1 MGQPDLQKNII
12 IVDDTP
18 ANLRLLSAMLGEQG
32 YRVRSVTNGAMAI
45 NAAQAKPPDLILL
58 DINMPKMNGYEVCR
72 RLKEIEATADIP
84 VIFLSAL
91 DDVQDKITAFQ
102 AGGVDYV
109 TKPFHFEE
117 VLVRVR
123 NQLALR
129 QAQAELAQKS
139 TILESFSDA
148 LRALHRL
155 STTDYQS
162 FPARFQDYLTTGCRL
177 LQLSRGGIS
186 KIQADYY
193 TLLKTIP
200 EPVGEQILPGDLS
213 FPVSLSET
221 YCYGV
226 ILAQGTVGYPDTAV
240 LNPTGNFPPRS
251 QWPFYAYV
259 GTPIWV
265 NGTIY
270 GTLFFADEVARE
282 QPFATHEVELVELM
296 AQSLG
301 RAIASY
307 QSNEDRRRAELAF
320 RLEKQKSEKLLLNI
334 LPQKIARRLKRA
346 QESIAEHF
354 PQVTVLIINVM
365 NLTRLAHGL
374 SAAQGVQFLNEWFG
388 WLDQRVERFGLET
401 MKTRG
406 DSYVVVGGVPVARA
420 DHGEAIA
427 DLALVIQHEIRDFQP
442 NCLKH
447 LSTQEQIQVQM
458 GIHVG
463 EAIAGVIGSKGF
475 SYDIWGEVINAAAW
489 LAATAEPNTI
499 QVSEQ
504 IQAHLIEQYH
514 CTPCN
519 VIPGANNPPT
529 QKTYCLMSKKGI

>member
-72 RLKEIEATADIP
+72 RLKTIEETADIP

-129 QAQAELAQKS
+129 AAQTELAQKS
-139 TILESFSDA
+139 VTLESFSDA

-155 STTDYQS
+155 STTQYES

-177 LQLSRGGIS
+177 LQLSQGGIS
-186 KIQADYY
+186 KIQGDYY
-193 TLLKTIP
+193 TLLKTFP
-200 EPVGEQILPGDLS
+200 ESAGDQMVPGDLA
-213 FPVSLSET
+213 FPVSVSET

-226 ILAQGTVGYPDTAV
+226 ILAQRTVSYPDTTV
-240 LNPTGNFPPRS
+240 SNPAGDFPS
-251 QWPFYAYV
+251 HDSWPFHAYL

-265 NGTIY
+265 NGMIY
-270 GTLFFADEVARE
+270 GTIFFADQVARD
-282 QPFATHEVELVELM
+282 QPFATHEVELLELM

-301 RAIASY
+301 RAIAGY
-307 QSNEDRRRAELAF
+307 QSDEDRRRAELAF
-320 RLEKQKSEKLLLNI
+320 HFEKRKSEKLLLNI
-334 LPQKIARRLKRA
+334 LPQKIARRLKQA
-346 QESIAEHF
+346 QESISEYF
-354 PQVTVLIINVM
+354 PMVTVLIINVVDGSG
-365 NLTRLAHGL
+365 LTHGL
-374 SAAQGVQFLNEWFG
+374 SATQMVHFLNEWFA
-388 WLDQRVERFGLET
+388 WLDQRVDRFGLET
-401 MKTRG
+401 LKTRG
-406 DSYVVVGGVPVARA
+406 DRYLVAARE
-420 DHGEAIA
+420 DFGEAIA
-427 DLALVIQHEIRDFQP
+427 DLALVIQHEVREFQSQYFHNLP
-442 NCLKH
+442 SPEGL
-447 LSTQEQIQVQM
+447 QVQM
-458 GIHVG
+458 GIHRG
-463 EAIAGVIGSKGF
+463 EAIAGVIGAKGLN
-475 SYDIWGEVINAAAW
+475 YDIWGEAMNTAAW
-489 LAATAEPNTI
+489 LEATGEPNKI
-499 QVSEQ
+499 QVSAQ
-504 IQAHLIEQYH
+504 VHAHLVEQYH
-514 CTPCN
+514 FTPRPP
-519 VIPGANNPPT
+519 IPERHHSPAPT
-529 QKTYCLMSKKGI
+529 TYWLMGKKGI

>member
-72 RLKEIEATADIP
+72 RLKAIEGTADIP

-139 TILESFSDA
+139 VILESFSDA

-155 STTDYQS
+155 TTTDYES
-162 FPARFQDYLTTGCRL
+162 FPARFQDYLTTGCGL

-193 TLLKTIP
+193 TLLKTFP
-200 EPVGEQILPGDLS
+200 ERAGEQIVPGDLS

-226 ILAQGTVGYPDTAV
+226 ILAQGTVSYPDTTV
-240 LNPTGNFPPRS
+240 VNPTGDAPPRD
-251 QWPFYAYV
+251 QWPFHTYL

-282 QPFATHEVELVELM
+282 QPFVTHEVELVELM

-301 RAIASY
+301 RAIAGY

-320 RLEKQKSEKLLLNI
+320 RLEKRKSEKLLLNI

-354 PQVTVLIINVM
+354 PMVTVLIINVV
-365 NLTRLAHGL
+365 NFSELAHPL
-374 SAAQGVQFLNEWFG
+374 SATQRVQFLNEWFA
-388 WLDQRVERFGLET
+388 WLDQRVERFGLEAI
-401 MKTRG
+401 KSRG
-406 DSYVVVGGVPVARA
+406 DRYLAVGGVPVARG

-427 DLALVIQHEIRDFQP
+427 DLALVIQHEIRDFKP
-442 NCLKH
+442 HCFEH
-447 LSTQEQIQVQM
+447 VSTQGQIQVQM
-458 GIHVG
+458 GMHTG
-463 EAIAGVIGSKGF
+463 EAIAGIIGSNGF
-475 SYDIWGEVINAAAW
+475 HYDIWGEAINTAAW
-489 LAATAEPNTI
+489 LETTAEPNKI

-504 IQAHLIEQYH
+504 TQTHLAEQYH
-514 CTPCN
+514 FTPCDP
-519 VIPGANNPPT
+519 IPGQNLT
-529 QKTYCLMSKKGI
+529 KTPYWLMGKKGI

>member
-91 DDVQDKITAFQ
+91 DDIQDKITAFQ

-129 QAQAELAQKS
+129 QAQADLAQKS

-155 STTDYQS
+155 SMTDYDS
-162 FPARFQDYLTTGCRL
+162 FPARFQDYLKTGCEL
-177 LQLSRGGIS
+177 LQCSRGGIS

-200 EPVGEQILPGDLS
+200 EPAGEQILLGDLS

-226 ILAQGTVGYPDTAV
+226 ILAEGTVGYPDTTV
-240 LNPTGNFPPRS
+240 LNPTGEFPPQS
-251 QWPFYAYV
+251 QWPFYAYL

-265 NGTIY
+265 NGVIY
-270 GTLFFADEVARE
+270 GTLFFADDVARE

-301 RAIASY
+301 RAIATY

-320 RLEKQKSEKLLLNI
+320 RLEKQKSDKLRLNI
-334 LPQKIARRLKRA
+334 LPQKIARRLKQA
-346 QESIAEHF
+346 QELIAESF
-354 PQVTVLIINVM
+354 SQVTVLIVNVV
-365 NLTRLAHGL
+365 NLHELIHPL

-401 MKTRG
+401 IKTRG
-406 DSYVVVGGVPVARA
+406 DRYVVVGGVPVARG

-427 DLALVIQHEIRDFQP
+427 DLALVIHHELEDFQP
-442 NCLKH
+442 ACWQH
-447 LSTQEQIQVQM
+447 RSPQEPIQVRM
-458 GIHVG
+458 GIHTG
-463 EAIAGVIGSKGF
+463 EAIAGIIGSKGF
-475 SYDIWGEVINAAAW
+475 NYDIWGEAINTATW
-489 LAATAEPNTI
+489 LETTGEPNKI

-504 IQAHLIEQYH
+504 AQTHLLTQYH
-514 CTPCN
+514 LTPHTPN
-519 VIPGANNPPT
+519 PSPKNPPT
-529 QKTYCLMSKKGI
+529 PKTYWLMGKKGI